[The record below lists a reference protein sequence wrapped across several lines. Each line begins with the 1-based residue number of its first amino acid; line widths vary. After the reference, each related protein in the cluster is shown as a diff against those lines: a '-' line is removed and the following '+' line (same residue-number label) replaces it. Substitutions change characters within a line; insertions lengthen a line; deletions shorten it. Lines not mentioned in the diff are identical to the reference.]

1 MGVFNLCP
9 RSVFYLI
16 TTSQNEKLNLSCII
30 SGDHALF
37 SLDYGK
43 SEFTVHIFRL
53 KALNAS
59 RYIRATKIHRLHINQ
74 F

>member
-1 MGVFNLCP
+1 MFNLCP

-16 TTSQNEKLNLSCII
+16 STSQNEKLNLSCII

>member
-1 MGVFNLCP
+1 VFNLHP
-9 RSVFYLI
+9 RSVFYFI
-16 TTSQNEKLNLSCII
+16 TTSQNEKLNLSCVP

-37 SLDYGK
+37 SSDYGK
-43 SEFTVHIFRL
+43 SEFTVHLFRL

-59 RYIRATKIHRLHINQ
+59 RYIRATKIHRWHINQ